1 MLEEQSSS
9 ACQKALFSEHSK
21 PSYHTSKGFALAVQK
36 ELRSFLYPDSL
47 LGSLGSSQKL
57 NEGIFF
63 PKNSVKLGV

>member
-9 ACQKALFSEHSK
+9 ACQKALFSEHSE

-47 LGSLGSSQKL
+47 LG
-57 NEGIFF
+57 
-63 PKNSVKLGV
+63 